1 MISSLCE
8 RRTFAP
14 KPCRLDHHHS
24 IDAYRLICCSLRCL
38 SMVEEIRFKNQLQF
52 TLISF
57 CIHNIEVPSFNLAL
71 ILAYFFNF
79 LCKHKQKRDVQKNAR
94 QKYREKEG
102 ERVEQ
107 QQIRMKCVSNAMRPI
122 DMPRQLRCWASAAA
136 RLCTKHQGIPLD
148 LISLRISL
156 LLFFTYRLWFTM
168 EEKRTGQR
176 THTGLATLS
185 IVCNFFPVAYSV
197 LVVVVVA
204 LFYVLLS
211 IWLCVSFMCHISSFH
226 RFWPLFRAHFFYT
239 RLCFI
244 ALPFASIWF
253 LFFLVL
259 HLISHAVFVMFTF
272 FTPAHCFFSLKTKF
286 WWIVVHIFMNNV
298 CSKNGCGWKKGKI
311 TPDQPTS
318 HRTNR
323 NRQTSIPT
331 DTWGGK
337 MKYTYTIGRGEEFL
351 PTSEKRTCQLIYNSV
366 S

>member
-79 LCKHKQKRDVQKNAR
+79 LCKHKQKRDVQKNSR

-197 LVVVVVA
+197 LVVVVALFLRSVIDLVVCFVYVPYFFIPPILTIISCSLFLHTA
-204 LFYVLLS
+204 LFYRLT
-211 IWLCVSFMCHISSFH
+211 F
-226 RFWPLFRAHFFYT
+226 RFDLVPLFSCSTFNFACCFRHVHVFYSS
-239 RLCFI
+239 
-244 ALPFASIWF
+244 A
-253 LFFLVL
+253 LFFLL
-259 HLISHAVFVMFTF
+259 E
-272 FTPAHCFFSLKTKF
+272 
-286 WWIVVHIFMNNV
+286 N
-298 CSKNGCGWKKGKI
+298 
-311 TPDQPTS
+311 
-318 HRTNR
+318 
-323 NRQTSIPT
+323 
-331 DTWGGK
+331 
-337 MKYTYTIGRGEEFL
+337 
-351 PTSEKRTCQLIYNSV
+351 
-366 S
+366 